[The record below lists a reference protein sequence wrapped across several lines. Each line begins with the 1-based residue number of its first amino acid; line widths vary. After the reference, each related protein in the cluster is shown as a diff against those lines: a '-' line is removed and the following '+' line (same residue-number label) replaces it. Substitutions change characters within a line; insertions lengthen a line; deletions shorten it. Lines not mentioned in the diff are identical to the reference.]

1 MVYDFVMNDLK
12 NISYNATCFN
22 NKFSGA
28 NQRFFTLYQEVI
40 KKLKNANFTIYEPA
54 DYSFKIFFKKSKNVT
69 FVKTK
74 TSSDSSRLFKAVH
87 LYSTI
92 KLFFSKS
99 FAIGEVY
106 NLPFVNFFSKNIIIT
121 IHDLRYHN
129 FENKSIISF
138 FYRFFFHLCLR
149 NIDNIITVS
158 HSVKKELEKIF
169 PKKRISV
176 IYNCAAINERKET
189 INKKNI
195 KKILKKF
202 RITNKYL
209 LSVGHFE
216 SRKNYLNLLKAFKI
230 FSQKHLDCSL
240 IIVGFTDNA
249 KVKNELIQYIKTN
262 NLSSHVQLLDNVNEL
277 EKQVLYQCA
286 DLFVFPSL
294 YEGFGIPILEAM
306 SFKCPIV
313 LSNISVFKEITQK
326 KAIYFSPESPQSI
339 EKIISSVFVSRKKK
353 SYLINYGTKRLKD
366 FTVEASSEKLIN
378 LYSQIAQH
386 QRQARHL

>member
-1 MVYDFVMNDLK
+1 MVYDLVMNELK

-22 NKFSGA
+22 NRFSGA

-40 KKLKNANFTIYEPA
+40 KNLKNVNFTIYEPS

-74 TSSDSSRLFKAVH
+74 TSSDSSRFFKAVH
-87 LYSTI
+87 LFSTI

-99 FAIGEVY
+99 FSIGEVY
-106 NLPFVNFFSKNIIIT
+106 NLPFANLFSKNLIIT

-129 FENKSIISF
+129 FENKTVISF
-138 FYRFFFHLCLR
+138 LYRIFFYLCLR
-149 NIDNIITVS
+149 NINNIITVS

-169 PKKRISV
+169 PKKNISV
-176 IYNCAAINERKET
+176 IYNCAVIKK
-189 INKKNI
+189 NKKEI
-195 KKILKKF
+195 STRDKEMVLKKF

-216 SRKNYLNLLKAFKI
+216 SRKNYLNLLKGFKL
-230 FSQKHLDCSL
+230 FCQKHLDCSL
-240 IIVGFTDNA
+240 IVVGFTDNA

-262 NLSSHVQLLDNVNEL
+262 NLSSHVKLLDNVNEL

-306 SFKCPIV
+306 SLKCPIV
-313 LSNISVFKEITQK
+313 LSNIPVFREITQK
-326 KAIYFSPESPQSI
+326 KVIYFSPESPQSI
-339 EKIISSVFVSRKKK
+339 EKTISSVFVSRKKK

-366 FTVEASSEKLIN
+366 FTVKESSEKLIN
-378 LYSQIAQH
+378 LYSQIV
-386 QRQARHL
+386 QRKRQTRHL